1 MDYKALTLKKDE
13 CEKNLR
19 QLSKLIFE
27 GIKPAPGAYSFFH
40 HNSHSIERL
49 QDCHRILNRLFTGR
63 EKLTKLAYL
72 HKKIMPSNPLP
83 GVPFPKRVQKII
95 ELENELNSYMKQDLE
110 SLYMFGGILLDQWS
124 LQAITIANLNLQKV
138 HPFVELINFFES
150 GKSSILNPIWD
161 QLKESI
167 LWLHYQLRFYRNR
180 FIVHA
185 NRPWQR
191 GTTRSVYGNDFN
203 LFTPT
208 PPGWLNDKKLD
219 EEIKKLIHLAP
230 DYVQNASDNYWE
242 KERPR
247 ALIERIFNNIGN
259 IQDKD
264 NREKVASI
272 YGKVGGSTPT
282 FQIIAMRI
290 FDFINSATG
299 LLINIAEENLQEI
312 NLGNP
317 FKKGFP
323 IQ

>member
-1 MDYKALTLKKDE
+1 MDYKILTLKKDE
-13 CEKNLR
+13 SEKKLR
-19 QLSKLIFE
+19 ELGKLIFD
-27 GIKPAPGAYSFFH
+27 GTKPPPGPYGFFH
-40 HNSHSIERL
+40 HNAHSLERL
-49 QDCHRILNRLFTGR
+49 QDCHRIIKRLFIGR
-63 EKLTKLAYL
+63 EKLTKLANL
-72 HKKIMPSNPLP
+72 QKKIMPSNLSR

-110 SLYMFGGILLDQWS
+110 SLYIFGGILLDQWS
-124 LQAITIANLNLQKV
+124 LQAIAIANINLQKV

-150 GKSSILNPIWD
+150 GQSSILNPIWD
-161 QLKESI
+161 QLKERI

-230 DYVQNASDNYWE
+230 DYIKSSPDNWE
-242 KERPR
+242 KEPPR
-247 ALIERIFNNIGN
+247 ALIEKIFNNIGN
-259 IQDKD
+259 IQDRD
-264 NREKVASI
+264 DREKVASI

-290 FDFINSATG
+290 FDFIDSGTG
-299 LLINIAEENLQEI
+299 LLINIAKENLKSI

-317 FKKGFP
+317 FKKGFYLP
-323 IQ
+323 